1 VAISSKYGDIPRLV
15 YGTLKGALG
24 WERWIE
30 GKVHL
35 HQGGEWAGTR
45 DMKCFSDVSFRI
57 LEEKASKGSH
67 AKDWGE
73 SGAVF
78 LSSGAIK
85 YAVIWEA
92 EVNVAS
98 DAVDTILYAGNVG
111 RYLRYPVGEI
121 GKVMVDNEEHVET
134 RLFRMKCVFA

>member
-1 VAISSKYGDIPRLV
+1 
-15 YGTLKGALG
+15 
-24 WERWIE
+24 
-30 GKVHL
+30 
-35 HQGGEWAGTR
+35 
-45 DMKCFSDVSFRI
+45 

-67 AKDWGE
+67 AEDWGE

-78 LSSGAIK
+78 LSSG
-85 YAVIWEA
+85 AVIWEA

-98 DAVDTILYAGNVG
+98 DAVGTILYAGNVG